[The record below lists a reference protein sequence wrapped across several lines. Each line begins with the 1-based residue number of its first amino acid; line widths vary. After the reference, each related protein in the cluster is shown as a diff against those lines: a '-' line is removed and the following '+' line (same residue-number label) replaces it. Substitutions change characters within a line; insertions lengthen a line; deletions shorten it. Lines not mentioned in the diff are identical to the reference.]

1 MKVMITGCHG
11 LLGQSVLKMFLKYTD
26 SEILATA
33 KENKTFLDFG
43 GFDYTMLDITSRS
56 DVKNL
61 VVYFNPDVIINTAA
75 YTNVDGCELNRE
87 LAWRVNVE
95 GVRNLVHS
103 ARRVDAKLIHIST
116 DYIFDGKNGPYT
128 EDAIPNPI
136 NYYGRT
142 KLASENEIK
151 IGGIRFAILRTNVL
165 YGVGKNVKSN
175 FALWLYDKLS
185 NRERIKVVT
194 DQIGNPTYVEDLSF
208 AILKVVEFDK
218 EGVYNVGGRDF
229 VDRYTFAVKFAE
241 IFKFDK
247 ELITPVKTSE
257 LNQVARRPLNSG
269 LITLKAQAELGLKP
283 HGVEDGILAFKIEL
297 ETFLNSSKKYRF

>member
-1 MKVMITGCHG
+1 MRVLITGCHG
-11 LLGQSVLKMFLKYTD
+11 LLGQKVLKVFLKST
-26 SEILATA
+26 SAEILATA
-33 KENKTFLDFG
+33 KEPKTFLDLK
-43 GFDYTMLDITSRS
+43 GFDYTMLDITNRS

-61 VVYFNPDVIINTAA
+61 VVYFNPDVIVNTAA

-116 DYIFDGKNGPYT
+116 DYIFDGKNGPYD
-128 EDAIPNPI
+128 ENAIPNPI

-175 FALWLYDKLS
+175 FALWLYNKLS
-185 NRERIKVVT
+185 SGEKIKVVT
-194 DQIGNPTYVEDLSF
+194 DQIGNPTYVDDLAF

-218 EGVYNVGGRDF
+218 EGIYNVGGRDF
-229 VDRYTFAVKFAE
+229 VSRYDFALKLAE
-241 IFKFDK
+241 IFSFDH
-247 ELITPVKTSE
+247 ELIIPVKTFE
-257 LNQVARRPLNSG
+257 LNQVAPRPLKSG
-269 LITLKAQAELGLKP
+269 LITLKAEAELGLKP
-283 HGVEDGILAFKIEL
+283 YGVEDGIRQFKFEL
-297 ETFLNSSKKYRF
+297 DV

>member
-1 MKVMITGCHG
+1 MRIMITGCHG
-11 LLGQSVLKMFLKYTD
+11 LLGQSVLKMFLKSTD

-33 KENKTFLDFG
+33 KDARTFLDFG

-61 VVYFNPDVIINTAA
+61 VVYFRPDVIINTAA
-75 YTNVDGCELNRE
+75 YTNVDGCETNRE

-95 GVRNLVHS
+95 GVRNLVNS

-116 DYIFDGKNGPYT
+116 DYIFDGKSGPYT

-175 FALWLYDKLS
+175 FALWLYQKLS
-185 NRERIKVVT
+185 NGESIKVVT
-194 DQIGNPTYVEDLSF
+194 DQIGNPTYVDDLAF
-208 AILKVVEFDK
+208 AILKIVEFDK
-218 EGVYNVGGRDF
+218 EGIYNVGGKDF
-229 VDRYTFAVKFAE
+229 VDRYTFAVKLAE
-241 IFKFDK
+241 IFGFDR

-257 LNQVARRPLNSG
+257 LNQIAPRPLKSG
-269 LITLKAQAELGLKP
+269 LITLKAESELGLKP
-283 HGVEDGILAFKIEL
+283 YGVEDGIREFKAKLNEL
-297 ETFLNSSKKYRF
+297 

>member
-1 MKVMITGCHG
+1 MRILITGCHG
-11 LLGQSVLKMFLKYTD
+11 LLGQSVLKMFLKSTD

-33 KENKTFLDFG
+33 KENKTFLDLS
-43 GFDYTMLDITSRS
+43 GFDYTMLDITVRS

-61 VVYFNPDVIINTAA
+61 VIYFRPDVIINTAA
-75 YTNVDGCELNRE
+75 FTNVDACELNRE

-175 FALWLYDKLS
+175 FALWLYNKLS
-185 NRERIKVVT
+185 SGERIKVVT
-194 DQIGNPTYVEDLSF
+194 DQVGNPTYVDDLSF

-241 IFKFDK
+241 IFGFDK

-257 LNQVARRPLNSG
+257 LNQIAQRPLKSG
-269 LITLKAQAELGLKP
+269 LITLKAEAELGLKP
-283 HGVEDGILAFKIEL
+283 HGIEDGIREFKTQL
-297 ETFLNSSKKYRF
+297 VNL

>member
-1 MKVMITGCHG
+1 MRVLITGCHG
-11 LLGQSVLKMFLKYTD
+11 LLGQKVLKVFLKST
-26 SEILATA
+26 SAEILATA
-33 KENKTFLDFG
+33 KEPKTFLDLK
-43 GFDYTMLDITSRS
+43 GFDYTMLDITNRS

-61 VVYFNPDVIINTAA
+61 VVYFNPDVIVNTAA

-116 DYIFDGKNGPYT
+116 DYIFDGKNGPYD
-128 EDAIPNPI
+128 ENAIPNPI

-165 YGVGKNVKSN
+165 YGFGKNVKSN
-175 FALWLYDKLS
+175 FALWLYNKLS
-185 NRERIKVVT
+185 SGEKIKVVT
-194 DQIGNPTYVEDLSF
+194 DQIGNPTYVDDLAF

-218 EGVYNVGGRDF
+218 EGIYNVGGKDF
-229 VDRYTFAVKFAE
+229 VSRYDFALKLAE
-241 IFKFDK
+241 IFSFDH
-247 ELITPVKTSE
+247 ELIIPVKTSE
-257 LNQVARRPLNSG
+257 LNQVAPRPLKSG
-269 LITLKAQAELGLKP
+269 LITLKAEAELGLKP
-283 HGVEDGILAFKIEL
+283 YGVEDGIRQFKFEL
-297 ETFLNSSKKYRF
+297 DV

>member
-1 MKVMITGCHG
+1 MRVLITGCHG
-11 LLGQSVLKMFLKYTD
+11 LLGQKVLKVFLKST
-26 SEILATA
+26 SAEILATA
-33 KENKTFLDFG
+33 KEPKTFLDLK
-43 GFDYTMLDITSRS
+43 GFDYTMLDITNRS

-61 VVYFNPDVIINTAA
+61 VVYFNPDVIVNTAA

-116 DYIFDGKNGPYT
+116 DYIFDGKNGPYD
-128 EDAIPNPI
+128 ENAIPNPI

-175 FALWLYDKLS
+175 FALWLYNKLS
-185 NRERIKVVT
+185 SGEKIKVVT
-194 DQIGNPTYVEDLSF
+194 DQIGNPTYVDDLAF

-218 EGVYNVGGRDF
+218 EGIYNVGGRDF
-229 VDRYTFAVKFAE
+229 VSRYDFALKLAE
-241 IFKFDK
+241 IFSFDH
-247 ELITPVKTSE
+247 ELIIPVKTSE
-257 LNQVARRPLNSG
+257 LNQVAPRPLKSG
-269 LITLKAQAELGLKP
+269 LVTLKAEAELGLKP
-283 HGVEDGILAFKIEL
+283 YGVEDGIRQFKFEL
-297 ETFLNSSKKYRF
+297 DV

>member
-1 MKVMITGCHG
+1 MRIMITGCHG
-11 LLGQSVLKMFLKYTD
+11 LLGQSVLKMFLKSTD
-26 SEILATA
+26 YEILATA

-43 GFDYTMLDITSRS
+43 GFDYTMLDITIRS

-61 VVYFNPDVIINTAA
+61 VVYFRPDVIINTAA

-116 DYIFDGKNGPYT
+116 DYIFDGKNGPYS
-128 EDAIPNPI
+128 EDARPNPI

-151 IGGIRFAILRTNVL
+151 IGGIRFAILRSNVL

-175 FALWLYDKLS
+175 FALWLYQKLS
-185 NRERIKVVT
+185 NGENIKVVT
-194 DQIGNPTYVEDLSF
+194 DQIGNPTYVDDLAF

-218 EGVYNVGGRDF
+218 EGIYNVGGRDF
-229 VDRYTFAVKFAE
+229 VDRYTFAVRFAE
-241 IFKFDK
+241 IFEFDK
-247 ELITPVKTSE
+247 NLITPVKTSE
-257 LNQVARRPLNSG
+257 LNQIAPRPLKSG
-269 LITLKAQAELGLKP
+269 LITLKAEAELGLKP
-283 HGVEDGILAFKIEL
+283 YGVEDGIREFK
-297 ETFLNSSKKYRF
+297 LNLQSENGV

>member
-1 MKVMITGCHG
+1 MITGCHG
-11 LLGQSVLKMFLKYTD
+11 LLGQSVLKMFLKSTD

-33 KENKTFLDFG
+33 KDARTFLDFG

-61 VVYFNPDVIINTAA
+61 VVYFRPDVIINTAA
-75 YTNVDGCELNRE
+75 YTNVDGCETNRE

-95 GVRNLVHS
+95 GVRNLVNS

-175 FALWLYDKLS
+175 FALWLYQKLS
-185 NRERIKVVT
+185 NGESIKVVT
-194 DQIGNPTYVEDLSF
+194 DQIGNPTYVDDLAF
-208 AILKVVEFDK
+208 AILKIVEFDK
-218 EGVYNVGGRDF
+218 EGIYNVGGKDF
-229 VDRYTFAVKFAE
+229 VDRYTFAVKLAE
-241 IFKFDK
+241 IFGFDR

-257 LNQVARRPLNSG
+257 LNQIAPRPLKSG
-269 LITLKAQAELGLKP
+269 LVTLKAESELGLKP
-283 HGVEDGILAFKIEL
+283 YGVEDGIREFKAKLNEL
-297 ETFLNSSKKYRF
+297 

>member
-11 LLGQSVLKMFLKYTD
+11 LLGQTVLKMFLKSTD

-33 KENKTFLDFG
+33 KEPRTFLDFG
-43 GFDYTMLDITSRS
+43 GFDYTMLDITSRN

-61 VVYFNPDVIINTAA
+61 VVYFRPDVIINTAA
-75 YTNVDGCELNRE
+75 YTNVDGCEQNRE
-87 LAWRVNVE
+87 LAWKVNVE

-116 DYIFDGKNGPYT
+116 DYIFDGKNGPYA

-175 FALWLYDKLS
+175 FALWLYQKLS
-185 NRERIKVVT
+185 NGEKIKVVT
-194 DQIGNPTYVEDLSF
+194 DQVGNPTYVDDLAF
-208 AILKVVEFDK
+208 AILKVTEFDK
-218 EGVYNVGGRDF
+218 EGIYNVGGRDF
-229 VDRYTFAVKFAE
+229 VDRYTFAIKLAE
-241 IFKFDK
+241 IFEFDK

-257 LNQVARRPLNSG
+257 LNQIAPRPLRSG
-269 LITLKAQAELGLKP
+269 LITLKAESELGLKP
-283 HGVEDGILAFKIEL
+283 YGIEDGIREF
-297 ETFLNSSKKYRF
+297 KYRLNER

>member
-1 MKVMITGCHG
+1 MRIMITGCHG
-11 LLGQSVLKMFLKYTD
+11 LLGQSVLKMFLKSTD
-26 SEILATA
+26 YEILATA

-43 GFDYTMLDITSRS
+43 GFDYTMLDITIRS

-61 VVYFNPDVIINTAA
+61 VVYFRPDVIINTAA

-116 DYIFDGKNGPYT
+116 DYIFDGKNGPYS
-128 EDAIPNPI
+128 EDARPNPI

-175 FALWLYDKLS
+175 FALWLYQKLS
-185 NRERIKVVT
+185 NGENIKVVT
-194 DQIGNPTYVEDLSF
+194 DQIGNPTYVDDLAF

-218 EGVYNVGGRDF
+218 EGIYNVGGRDF
-229 VDRYTFAVKFAE
+229 VDRYTFAVRFAE
-241 IFKFDK
+241 IFEFDK
-247 ELITPVKTSE
+247 NLITPVKTSE
-257 LNQVARRPLNSG
+257 LNQIAPRPLKSG
-269 LITLKAQAELGLKP
+269 LITLKAEAELGLKP
-283 HGVEDGILAFKIEL
+283 YGVEDGIREFK
-297 ETFLNSSKKYRF
+297 LNLQSENGV

>member
-1 MKVMITGCHG
+1 MRVLITGCHG
-11 LLGQSVLKMFLKYTD
+11 LLGQKVLKVFLKST
-26 SEILATA
+26 SAEILATA
-33 KENKTFLDFG
+33 KEPKTFLDLK
-43 GFDYTMLDITSRS
+43 GFDYTMLDITNRS

-61 VVYFNPDVIINTAA
+61 VVYFNPDVIVNTAA

-116 DYIFDGKNGPYT
+116 DYIFDGKNGPYD
-128 EDAIPNPI
+128 ENAIPNPI

-175 FALWLYDKLS
+175 FALWLYNKLS
-185 NRERIKVVT
+185 SGEKIKVVT
-194 DQIGNPTYVEDLSF
+194 DQIGNPTYVDDLAF

-218 EGVYNVGGRDF
+218 EGIYNVGGKDF
-229 VDRYTFAVKFAE
+229 VSRYDFALKLAE
-241 IFKFDK
+241 IFSFDH
-247 ELITPVKTSE
+247 ELIIPVKTSE
-257 LNQVARRPLNSG
+257 LNQVAPRPLKSG
-269 LITLKAQAELGLKP
+269 LITLKAEVELGLKP
-283 HGVEDGILAFKIEL
+283 YGVEDGIRQFKFEL
-297 ETFLNSSKKYRF
+297 DV

>member
-1 MKVMITGCHG
+1 MRVLITGCHG
-11 LLGQSVLKMFLKYTD
+11 LLGQKVLKVFLKST
-26 SEILATA
+26 SAEILATA
-33 KENKTFLDFG
+33 KEPKTFLDLK
-43 GFDYTMLDITSRS
+43 GFDYTMLDITNRS

-61 VVYFNPDVIINTAA
+61 VVYFNPDVIVNTAA

-116 DYIFDGKNGPYT
+116 DYIFDGKNGPYD
-128 EDAIPNPI
+128 ENAIPNPI

-175 FALWLYDKLS
+175 FALWLYNKLS
-185 NRERIKVVT
+185 SGEKIKVVT
-194 DQIGNPTYVEDLSF
+194 DQIGNPTYVDDLAF

-218 EGVYNVGGRDF
+218 EGIYNVGGKDF
-229 VDRYTFAVKFAE
+229 VSRYDFALKLAE
-241 IFKFDK
+241 IFSFDH
-247 ELITPVKTSE
+247 ELIIPVKTSE
-257 LNQVARRPLNSG
+257 LNQVAPRPLKSG
-269 LITLKAQAELGLKP
+269 LITLKAKAELGLKP
-283 HGVEDGILAFKIEL
+283 YGVEDGIRQFKFEL
-297 ETFLNSSKKYRF
+297 DV

>member
-1 MKVMITGCHG
+1 MRVLITGCHG
-11 LLGQSVLKMFLKYTD
+11 LLGQKVLKVFLKST
-26 SEILATA
+26 SAEILATA
-33 KENKTFLDFG
+33 KEPKTFLDLK
-43 GFDYTMLDITSRS
+43 GFDYTMLDITNRS

-61 VVYFNPDVIINTAA
+61 VVYFNPDVIVNTAA

-116 DYIFDGKNGPYT
+116 DYIFDGKNGPYD
-128 EDAIPNPI
+128 ENAIPNPI

-175 FALWLYDKLS
+175 FALWLYNKLS
-185 NRERIKVVT
+185 SGEKIKVVT
-194 DQIGNPTYVEDLSF
+194 DQIGNPTYVDDLAF

-218 EGVYNVGGRDF
+218 EGIYNVGGRDF
-229 VDRYTFAVKFAE
+229 VSRYGFALKLAE
-241 IFKFDK
+241 IFSFDH
-247 ELITPVKTSE
+247 ELIIPVKTSE
-257 LNQVARRPLNSG
+257 LNQVAPRPLKSG
-269 LITLKAQAELGLKP
+269 LITLKAEAELGLKP
-283 HGVEDGILAFKIEL
+283 YGVEDGIRQFKFEL
-297 ETFLNSSKKYRF
+297 DV

>member
-1 MKVMITGCHG
+1 MRIMITGCHG
-11 LLGQSVLKMFLKYTD
+11 LLGQSVLKMFLKSTD

-33 KENKTFLDFG
+33 KDARTFLDFG

-61 VVYFNPDVIINTAA
+61 VVYFRPDVIINTAA
-75 YTNVDGCELNRE
+75 YTNVDGCETNRE

-95 GVRNLVHS
+95 GVRNLVNS

-175 FALWLYDKLS
+175 FALWLYQKLS
-185 NRERIKVVT
+185 NRESIKVVT
-194 DQIGNPTYVEDLSF
+194 DQIGNPTYVDDLAF
-208 AILKVVEFDK
+208 AILKIVEFDK
-218 EGVYNVGGRDF
+218 EGIYNVGGKDF
-229 VDRYTFAVKFAE
+229 VDRYTFAVKLAE
-241 IFKFDK
+241 IFGFDR

-257 LNQVARRPLNSG
+257 LNQIAPRPLKSG
-269 LITLKAQAELGLKP
+269 LITLKAESELGLKP
-283 HGVEDGILAFKIEL
+283 YGVEDGIREFKAKLNEL
-297 ETFLNSSKKYRF
+297 

>member
-1 MKVMITGCHG
+1 MRIMITGCHG
-11 LLGQSVLKMFLKYTD
+11 LLGQNVLKMFLKSTV

-33 KENKTFLDFG
+33 KDPKTFLDFG
-43 GFDYTMLDITSRS
+43 SFDYTMLDITSRN

-61 VVYFNPDVIINTAA
+61 VVYFRPDVIVNTAA
-75 YTNVDGCELNRE
+75 YTNVDGCETNRE

-128 EDAIPNPI
+128 ENAIPNPI

-175 FALWLYDKLS
+175 FALWLYQKLS
-185 NRERIKVVT
+185 NGEKIKVVT
-194 DQIGNPTYVEDLSF
+194 DQIGNPTYVDDLAF

-241 IFKFDK
+241 IFGFDK

-257 LNQVARRPLNSG
+257 LNQIAPRPLKSG
-269 LITLKAQAELGLKP
+269 LITLKAESELGLRP
-283 HGVEDGILAFKIEL
+283 YGVEDGIREFKMR
-297 ETFLNSSKKYRF
+297 LNEM

>member
-1 MKVMITGCHG
+1 MRIMITGCHG
-11 LLGQSVLKMFLKYTD
+11 LLGQSVLKMFLKSTD

-33 KENKTFLDFG
+33 KDARTFLDFG

-61 VVYFNPDVIINTAA
+61 VVYFRPDVIINTAA
-75 YTNVDGCELNRE
+75 YTNVDGCETNRE

-95 GVRNLVHS
+95 GVRNLVNS

-175 FALWLYDKLS
+175 FALWLYQKLS
-185 NRERIKVVT
+185 NRESIKVVT
-194 DQIGNPTYVEDLSF
+194 DQIGNPTYVDDLAF
-208 AILKVVEFDK
+208 AILKIVEFDK
-218 EGVYNVGGRDF
+218 EGIYNVGGKDF
-229 VDRYTFAVKFAE
+229 VDRYTFAVKLAE
-241 IFKFDK
+241 IFGFDR

-257 LNQVARRPLNSG
+257 LNQIAPRPLKSG
-269 LITLKAQAELGLKP
+269 LVTLKAESELGLKP
-283 HGVEDGILAFKIEL
+283 YGVEDGIREFKAKLNEL
-297 ETFLNSSKKYRF
+297 

>member
-1 MKVMITGCHG
+1 MRVLITGCHG
-11 LLGQSVLKMFLKYTD
+11 LLGQKVLKVFLKST
-26 SEILATA
+26 SAEILATA
-33 KENKTFLDFG
+33 KEPKTFLDLK
-43 GFDYTMLDITSRS
+43 GFDYTMLDITNRS

-61 VVYFNPDVIINTAA
+61 VVYFNPDVIVNTAA

-116 DYIFDGKNGPYT
+116 DYIFDGKNGPYD
-128 EDAIPNPI
+128 ENAIPNPI

-175 FALWLYDKLS
+175 FALWLYNKLS
-185 NRERIKVVT
+185 SGEKIKVVT
-194 DQIGNPTYVEDLSF
+194 DQIGNPTYVDDLAF

-218 EGVYNVGGRDF
+218 EGIYNVGGRDF
-229 VDRYTFAVKFAE
+229 VSRYDFALKLAE
-241 IFKFDK
+241 IFSFDH
-247 ELITPVKTSE
+247 ELIIPVKTSE
-257 LNQVARRPLNSG
+257 LNQVAPRPLKSG
-269 LITLKAQAELGLKP
+269 LITLKAEAELGLKP
-283 HGVEDGILAFKIEL
+283 YGVEDGIRQFKFEL
-297 ETFLNSSKKYRF
+297 DV

>member
-1 MKVMITGCHG
+1 MRVLITGCHG
-11 LLGQSVLKMFLKYTD
+11 LLGQKVLKVFLKST
-26 SEILATA
+26 SAEILATA
-33 KENKTFLDFG
+33 KEPKTFLDLK
-43 GFDYTMLDITSRS
+43 GFDYTMLDITNRS

-61 VVYFNPDVIINTAA
+61 IVYFNPDVIVNTAA

-116 DYIFDGKNGPYT
+116 DYIFDGKNGPYD
-128 EDAIPNPI
+128 ENAIPNPI

-165 YGVGKNVKSN
+165 YGVGRNVKSN
-175 FALWLYDKLS
+175 FALWLYNKLS
-185 NRERIKVVT
+185 SGEKIKVVT
-194 DQIGNPTYVEDLSF
+194 DQIGNPTYVDDLAF

-218 EGVYNVGGRDF
+218 EGIYNVGGRDF
-229 VDRYTFAVKFAE
+229 VSRYDFALKLAE
-241 IFKFDK
+241 IFSFDH
-247 ELITPVKTSE
+247 ELIIPVKTSE
-257 LNQVARRPLNSG
+257 LNQVAPRPLKSG
-269 LITLKAQAELGLKP
+269 LITLKAEAELGLKP
-283 HGVEDGILAFKIEL
+283 YGVEDGIRQFKFEL
-297 ETFLNSSKKYRF
+297 DV

>member
-1 MKVMITGCHG
+1 MRIMITGCHG
-11 LLGQSVLKMFLKYTD
+11 LLGQSVLKMFLKSTD

-33 KENKTFLDFG
+33 KDARTFLDFG

-61 VVYFNPDVIINTAA
+61 VVYFRPDVIINTAA
-75 YTNVDGCELNRE
+75 YTNVDGCETNRE

-95 GVRNLVHS
+95 GVRNLVNS

-175 FALWLYDKLS
+175 FALWLYQKLS
-185 NRERIKVVT
+185 NGESIKVVT
-194 DQIGNPTYVEDLSF
+194 DQIGNPTYVDDLAF
-208 AILKVVEFDK
+208 AILKIVEFDK
-218 EGVYNVGGRDF
+218 EGIYNVGGKDF
-229 VDRYTFAVKFAE
+229 VDRYTFAVKLAE
-241 IFKFDK
+241 IFGFDR

-257 LNQVARRPLNSG
+257 LNQIAPRPLKSG
-269 LITLKAQAELGLKP
+269 LITLKAESELGLKP
-283 HGVEDGILAFKIEL
+283 YGVEDGIREFKAKLNEL
-297 ETFLNSSKKYRF
+297 

>member
-1 MKVMITGCHG
+1 MRVLITGCHG
-11 LLGQSVLKMFLKYTD
+11 LLGQKVLKVFLKST
-26 SEILATA
+26 SAEILATA
-33 KENKTFLDFG
+33 KEPKTFLDLK
-43 GFDYTMLDITSRS
+43 GFDYTMLDITNRS

-61 VVYFNPDVIINTAA
+61 VVYFNPDVIVNTAA

-116 DYIFDGKNGPYT
+116 DYIFDGKNGPYD
-128 EDAIPNPI
+128 ENAIPNPI

-165 YGVGKNVKSN
+165 YGVGENVKSN
-175 FALWLYDKLS
+175 FALWLYNKLS
-185 NRERIKVVT
+185 SGEKIKVVT
-194 DQIGNPTYVEDLSF
+194 DQIGNPTYVDDLAF

-218 EGVYNVGGRDF
+218 EGIYNVGGKDF
-229 VDRYTFAVKFAE
+229 VSRYDFALKLAE
-241 IFKFDK
+241 IFSFDH
-247 ELITPVKTSE
+247 ELIIPVKTSE
-257 LNQVARRPLNSG
+257 LNQVAPRPLKSG
-269 LITLKAQAELGLKP
+269 LITLKAEAELGLKP
-283 HGVEDGILAFKIEL
+283 YGVEDGIRQFKFEL
-297 ETFLNSSKKYRF
+297 DV

>member
-1 MKVMITGCHG
+1 MRVLITGCHG
-11 LLGQSVLKMFLKYTD
+11 LLGQKVLKVFLKST
-26 SEILATA
+26 SAEILATA
-33 KENKTFLDFG
+33 KEPKTFLDLK
-43 GFDYTMLDITSRS
+43 GFDYTMLDITNRS

-61 VVYFNPDVIINTAA
+61 VVYFNPDVIVNTAA

-103 ARRVDAKLIHIST
+103 ARRADAKLIHIST
-116 DYIFDGKNGPYT
+116 DYIFDGKNGPYD
-128 EDAIPNPI
+128 ENAIPNPI

-175 FALWLYDKLS
+175 FALWLYNKLS
-185 NRERIKVVT
+185 SGEKIKVVT
-194 DQIGNPTYVEDLSF
+194 DQIGNPTYVDDLAF

-218 EGVYNVGGRDF
+218 EGIYNVGGKDF
-229 VDRYTFAVKFAE
+229 VSRYDFALKLAE
-241 IFKFDK
+241 IFSFDH
-247 ELITPVKTSE
+247 ELIIPVKTSE
-257 LNQVARRPLNSG
+257 LNQVAPRPLKSG
-269 LITLKAQAELGLKP
+269 LITLKAEAELGLKP
-283 HGVEDGILAFKIEL
+283 YGVEDGIRQFKFEL
-297 ETFLNSSKKYRF
+297 DV

>member
-1 MKVMITGCHG
+1 MITGCHG
-11 LLGQSVLKMFLKYTD
+11 LLGQSVLKMFLKSTD
-26 SEILATA
+26 YEILATA

-43 GFDYTMLDITSRS
+43 GFDYTMLDITIRS

-61 VVYFNPDVIINTAA
+61 VVYFRPDVIINTAA

-116 DYIFDGKNGPYT
+116 DYIFDGKNGPYS
-128 EDAIPNPI
+128 EDARPNPI

-175 FALWLYDKLS
+175 FALWLYQKLS
-185 NRERIKVVT
+185 NGENIKVVT
-194 DQIGNPTYVEDLSF
+194 DQIGNPTYVDDLAF

-218 EGVYNVGGRDF
+218 EGIYNVGGRDF

-241 IFKFDK
+241 IFEFDK
-247 ELITPVKTSE
+247 NLITPVKTSE
-257 LNQVARRPLNSG
+257 LNQIAPRPLKSG
-269 LITLKAQAELGLKP
+269 LITLKAEAELGLKP
-283 HGVEDGILAFKIEL
+283 YGVEDGIREFK
-297 ETFLNSSKKYRF
+297 LNLQSENGV

>member
-1 MKVMITGCHG
+1 MRIMITGCHG
-11 LLGQSVLKMFLKYTD
+11 LLGQSVLKMFLKSTD

-33 KENKTFLDFG
+33 KDARTFLDFG

-61 VVYFNPDVIINTAA
+61 VVYFRPDVIINTAA
-75 YTNVDGCELNRE
+75 YTNVDGCETNRE

-95 GVRNLVHS
+95 GVRNLVNS

-175 FALWLYDKLS
+175 FALWLYQKLS
-185 NRERIKVVT
+185 NGESIRVVT
-194 DQIGNPTYVEDLSF
+194 DQIGNPTYVDDLAF
-208 AILKVVEFDK
+208 AILKIVEFDK
-218 EGVYNVGGRDF
+218 EGIYNVGGKDF
-229 VDRYTFAVKFAE
+229 VDRYTFAVKLAE
-241 IFKFDK
+241 IFGFDR

-257 LNQVARRPLNSG
+257 LNRIAPRPLKSG
-269 LITLKAQAELGLKP
+269 LVTLKAESELGLKP
-283 HGVEDGILAFKIEL
+283 YGVEDGIREFKAKLNEL
-297 ETFLNSSKKYRF
+297 

>member
-1 MKVMITGCHG
+1 MRVLITGCHG
-11 LLGQSVLKMFLKYTD
+11 LLGQKVLKVFLKST
-26 SEILATA
+26 SAEILATA
-33 KENKTFLDFG
+33 KEPKTFLDLK
-43 GFDYTMLDITSRS
+43 GFDYTMLDITNRS

-61 VVYFNPDVIINTAA
+61 VVYFNPDVIVNTAA

-116 DYIFDGKNGPYT
+116 DYIFDGKNGPYD
-128 EDAIPNPI
+128 ENAIPNPI

-165 YGVGKNVKSN
+165 YGVGRNVKSN
-175 FALWLYDKLS
+175 FALWLYNKLS
-185 NRERIKVVT
+185 SGEKIKVVT
-194 DQIGNPTYVEDLSF
+194 DQIGNPTYVDDLAF

-218 EGVYNVGGRDF
+218 EGIYNVGGRDF
-229 VDRYTFAVKFAE
+229 VSRYDFALKLAE
-241 IFKFDK
+241 IFSFDH
-247 ELITPVKTSE
+247 ELIIPVKTSE
-257 LNQVARRPLNSG
+257 LNQVAPRPLKSG
-269 LITLKAQAELGLKP
+269 LITLKAEAELGLKP
-283 HGVEDGILAFKIEL
+283 YGVEDGIRQFKFEL
-297 ETFLNSSKKYRF
+297 DV

>member
-1 MKVMITGCHG
+1 MRVMITGCHG
-11 LLGQSVLKMFLKYTD
+11 LLGQRVLKVFLKST
-26 SEILATA
+26 SAEILATA
-33 KENKTFLDFG
+33 KEPRTFLEAE
-43 GFDYTMLDITSRS
+43 GFDYTMLDITNRS

-61 VVYFNPDVIINTAA
+61 VVYFNPDVIVNTAA

-116 DYIFDGKNGPYT
+116 DYIFDGKNGPYD
-128 EDAIPNPI
+128 ENAIPNPI

-175 FALWLYDKLS
+175 FALWLYNKLS
-185 NRERIKVVT
+185 SGEKIKVVI
-194 DQIGNPTYVEDLSF
+194 DQIGNPTYVDDLAF

-218 EGVYNVGGRDF
+218 EGIYNVGGRDF
-229 VDRYTFAVKFAE
+229 VSRYDFAVKLAE
-241 IFKFDK
+241 IFSFDR
-247 ELITPVKTSE
+247 ELIIPVKTSE
-257 LNQVARRPLNSG
+257 LNQVAPRPLKSG
-269 LITLKAQAELGLKP
+269 LITLKAEAELGLKP
-283 HGVEDGILAFKIEL
+283 YGVEDGIRQFKFEL
-297 ETFLNSSKKYRF
+297 DV

>member
-1 MKVMITGCHG
+1 MRIMITGCHG
-11 LLGQSVLKMFLKYTD
+11 LLGQSVLELFLKNPD
-26 SEILATA
+26 FEILATA
-33 KENKTFLDFG
+33 KENKTFLDFK

-61 VVYFNPDVIINTAA
+61 VVYFRPEVIINTAA
-75 YTNVDGCELNRE
+75 YTNVDGCETNRE

-95 GVRNLVHS
+95 GVRNLVNS

-175 FALWLYDKLS
+175 FALWLYNKLS
-185 NRERIKVVT
+185 NGEKIKVVT
-194 DQIGNPTYVEDLSF
+194 DQIGNPTYVEDLAF

-229 VDRYTFAVKFAE
+229 VNRYTFAVKLAD
-241 IFKFDK
+241 IFGFDK
-247 ELITPVKTSE
+247 ELITPVKTSD
-257 LNQVARRPLNSG
+257 LKQVAPRPLKSG
-269 LITLKAQAELGLKP
+269 LITLKAEVELGLKP
-283 HGVEDGILAFKIEL
+283 YGVEDGVRQFKYKL
-297 ETFLNSSKKYRF
+297 DLFS

>member
-1 MKVMITGCHG
+1 MRIMITGCHG
-11 LLGQSVLKMFLKYTD
+11 LLGQSVLKMFLKSTD

-33 KENKTFLDFG
+33 KDARTFLDFG

-61 VVYFNPDVIINTAA
+61 VVYFRPDVIINTAA
-75 YTNVDGCELNRE
+75 YTNVDGCETNRE

-95 GVRNLVHS
+95 GVRNLVNS

-175 FALWLYDKLS
+175 FALWLYQKLS
-185 NRERIKVVT
+185 NGESIKVVT
-194 DQIGNPTYVEDLSF
+194 DQIGNPTYVDDLAF
-208 AILKVVEFDK
+208 AILKIVEFDK
-218 EGVYNVGGRDF
+218 EGIYNVGGKDF
-229 VDRYTFAVKFAE
+229 VDRYTFAVKLAE
-241 IFKFDK
+241 IFGFDR

-257 LNQVARRPLNSG
+257 LNQIAPRPLKSG
-269 LITLKAQAELGLKP
+269 LVTLKAESELGLKP
-283 HGVEDGILAFKIEL
+283 YGVEDGIREFKAKLNEL
-297 ETFLNSSKKYRF
+297 

>member
-1 MKVMITGCHG
+1 MRVLITGCHG
-11 LLGQSVLKMFLKYTD
+11 LLGQKVLKVFLKST
-26 SEILATA
+26 SAEILATA
-33 KENKTFLDFG
+33 KEPKTFLDLK
-43 GFDYTMLDITSRS
+43 GFDYTMLDITNRS

-61 VVYFNPDVIINTAA
+61 VVYFNPDVIVNTAA

-116 DYIFDGKNGPYT
+116 DYIFDGKNAPYD
-128 EDAIPNPI
+128 ENAIPNPI

-175 FALWLYDKLS
+175 FALWLYNKLS
-185 NRERIKVVT
+185 SGEKIKVVT
-194 DQIGNPTYVEDLSF
+194 DQIGNPTYVDDLAF

-218 EGVYNVGGRDF
+218 EGIYNVGGRDF
-229 VDRYTFAVKFAE
+229 VSRYDFALKLAE
-241 IFKFDK
+241 IFSFDH
-247 ELITPVKTSE
+247 ELIIPVKTFE
-257 LNQVARRPLNSG
+257 LNQVAPRPLKSG
-269 LITLKAQAELGLKP
+269 LITLKAEAELGLKP
-283 HGVEDGILAFKIEL
+283 YGVEDGIRQFKFEL
-297 ETFLNSSKKYRF
+297 DV

>member
-1 MKVMITGCHG
+1 MRVMITGCHG
-11 LLGQSVLKMFLKYTD
+11 LLGQSVLKMFLKATD
-26 SEILATA
+26 CEILATA
-33 KENKTFLDFG
+33 KENRTFLDFS
-43 GFDYTMLDITSRS
+43 GFDYTMLDITIRS

-61 VVYFNPDVIINTAA
+61 VVYFRPDVIINTAA
-75 YTNVDGCELNRE
+75 YTNVDGCEINRE

-116 DYIFDGKNGPYT
+116 DYIFDGKNGPYS

-165 YGVGKNVKSN
+165 YGVGKNVKNN
-175 FALWLYDKLS
+175 FALWLYQKLS
-185 NRERIKVVT
+185 NGENIKVVT
-194 DQIGNPTYVEDLSF
+194 DQIGNPTYVDDLAF

-229 VDRYTFAVKFAE
+229 VDRYTFAMKFAE
-241 IFKFDK
+241 IFGFDK
-247 ELITPVKTSE
+247 SLITPVKTSE
-257 LNQVARRPLNSG
+257 LNQVAPRPLKSG
-269 LITLKAQAELGLKP
+269 LITLKAEAELGLKP
-283 HGVEDGILAFKIEL
+283 HGVEDGIREFK
-297 ETFLNSSKKYRF
+297 LNLQSENKF

>member
-1 MKVMITGCHG
+1 MRVMVTGAHG
-11 LLGQSVLKMFLKYTD
+11 LLGQAVLKLFLKSTN

-33 KENKTFLDFG
+33 KEPRTFLDFG

-61 VVYFNPDVIINTAA
+61 VVYFRPDVIINTAA
-75 YTNVDGCELNRE
+75 YTNVDGCEQNRE

-128 EDAIPNPI
+128 EEAIPNPI

-175 FALWLYDKLS
+175 FALWLYEKLS
-185 NRERIKVVT
+185 KGEKIKVVT
-194 DQIGNPTYVEDLSF
+194 DQVGNPTYVDDLAF

-218 EGVYNVGGRDF
+218 EGVYNIGGRDF
-229 VDRYTFAVKFAE
+229 VDRYTFAIKLAE
-241 IFKFDK
+241 IFGFDK

-257 LNQVARRPLNSG
+257 LNQIAPRPLKSG
-269 LITLKAQAELGLKP
+269 LITFKAEAELGFKP
-283 HGVEDGILAFKIEL
+283 YGVEDGISEFKARL
-297 ETFLNSSKKYRF
+297 EEV